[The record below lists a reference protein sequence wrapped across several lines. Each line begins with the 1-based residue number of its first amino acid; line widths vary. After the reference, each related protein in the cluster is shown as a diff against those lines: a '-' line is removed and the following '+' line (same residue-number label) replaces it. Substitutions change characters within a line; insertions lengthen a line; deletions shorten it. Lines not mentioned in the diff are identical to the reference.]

1 MVITERVCGRTETTY
16 KHWVKLALRKILER
30 GDAHM
35 HLLDISDLSL
45 ENIEAL
51 FTTAEQL
58 EQGVGVRL
66 KPLKETSWVLFFPES
81 SLRTRMT
88 FEKAISELGGQ
99 TMLFPPNTL
108 DKQEALKD
116 VIGYMQNWADGIVVR
131 HSDYEKVKL
140 LANFSIIPVINAMT
154 AENHPCEILSDIYA
168 IRKLRPDYK
177 ALTYTFVGENGNIS
191 RSWASAAKV
200 MGLHFN
206 HVCTEGNRIWR
217 EAPNYHFTTEL
228 NEVLSDTDV
237 LLTDGLPGCNKNDA
251 YYEAYQITTARLRKA
266 KKGVLLN
273 PCPPFTRGEEISIDA
288 IESDAFVGYDFKK
301 SLLWVQQAILLYSRG
316 TELKEVLEA

>member
-1 MVITERVCGRTETTY
+1 MVITERVYGRTEITY
-16 KHWVKLALRKILER
+16 KYWVMFTLRTILER
-30 GDAHM
+30 GDSSM

-45 ENIEAL
+45 ATIEAL
-51 FTTAEQL
+51 FRTAEQL
-58 EQGVGVRL
+58 EQGVGIRL
-66 KPLKETSWVLFFPES
+66 KPLNDTSWVLFFPES

-88 FEKAISELGGQ
+88 FEKAIAELGGQ
-99 TMLFPPNTL
+99 SMLFPPNTL

-140 LANFSIIPVINAMT
+140 MANFSIIPVINAMT
-154 AENHPCEILSDIYA
+154 AENHPCEILSDLYA
-168 IRKLRPDYK
+168 IRKLRPEYK
-177 ALTYTFVGENGNIS
+177 TLTYTFVGENGNIS

-200 MGLHFN
+200 MGLRLN

-217 EAPNYHFTTEL
+217 EASYYHFTTDL
-228 NEVLSDTDV
+228 NEVLPETDI

-251 YYEAYQITTARLRKA
+251 YYEAYQITEARLKKA

-273 PCPPFTRGEEISIDA
+273 PCPPFTRGEELSIDA

-301 SLLWVQQAILLYSRG
+301 SLLWVQQAILLCSRG
-316 TELKEVLEA
+316 IELKEVL